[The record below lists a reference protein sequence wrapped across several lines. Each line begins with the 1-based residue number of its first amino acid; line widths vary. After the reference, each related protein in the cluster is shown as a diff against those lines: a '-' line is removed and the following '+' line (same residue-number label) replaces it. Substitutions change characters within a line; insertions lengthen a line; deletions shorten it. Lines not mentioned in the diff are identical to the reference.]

1 MLVVYGSAE
10 PGAAEARWLKALRP
24 GTEERRALDEHVRD
38 VQFVTVPKRP
48 SVKDWEEGGSLFRAA
63 EHGVRVLPAVVLLDS
78 RGRVF
83 DLVEG
88 GAHAASLRE
97 KAALL
102 ADKARR
108 VRPVTLVNDVPKGG
122 DPAEEAAAICRALEP
137 VPAEAWFR
145 DYPGTIKRLEKLN
158 CTVPAF

>member
-1 MLVVYGSAE
+1 M
-10 PGAAEARWLKALRP
+10 
-24 GTEERRALDEHVRD
+24 
-38 VQFVTVPKRP
+38 
-48 SVKDWEEGGSLFRAA
+48 
-63 EHGVRVLPAVVLLDS
+63 
-78 RGRVF
+78 
-83 DLVEG
+83 VEG

-145 DYPGTIKRLEKLN
+145 DYPGTMKRLEKLN
-158 CTVPAF
+158 CTVPAFLNAPRGSPPPGEKPGNGGAPLRILPGL